1 MTMIDSNLRRGT
13 PRARAPLTLW
23 GLTPVDIHDRFWAAR
38 GIRVVRPGN
47 DIGIGGL
54 QRPEAFLLL
63 DQQALVIFELRS
75 AVDRL
80 HWTKTKLLSIRLRGT
95 PLVAADAQRR
105 EPQMD
110 GDTFVVQPS
119 RYTGPV
125 RIGLTTVP
133 QIASDW
139 ASGTLPWRRLRAG
152 IAQERRGAL
161 SLPGFARAGAV
172 PDEAQ
177 DLLGHLAK
185 AWDRPDLHIE
195 RAERAAPG
203 VWKDTRTRLVGNLQ
217 TDGAVVW
224 LGAGRTSIPD
234 GLPGREMILW
244 DDVGANVDGTQP
256 AGAERGADDF
266 DALAAMLAE

>member
-1 MTMIDSNLRRGT
+1 MTMIDSTQRRAT

-54 QRPEAFLLL
+54 QRAEAFLLL

-80 HWTKTKLLSIRLRGT
+80 HWTNTKLLSIRLRGT
-95 PLVAADAQRR
+95 PLVVGDAQRR
-105 EPQMD
+105 EPQVFD
-110 GDTFVVQPS
+110 GSVPPI
-119 RYTGPV
+119 RHTGPA
-125 RIGLTTVP
+125 RMGLTTFP
-133 QIASDW
+133 QIASAW
-139 ASGTLPWRRLRAG
+139 GSGTLPWRRLRAG
-152 IAQERRGAL
+152 IAQDRRGAL
-161 SLPGFARAGAV
+161 SLPGFARAAGV

-177 DLLGHLAK
+177 DLVRHLARV
-185 AWDRPDLHIE
+185 WDRPDLHIE

-203 VWKDTRTRLVGNLQ
+203 VWKDIRTRLVGRVQ

-234 GLPGREMILW
+234 ARSGREMILW
-244 DDVGANVDGTQP
+244 DDVTANVDGTQP
-256 AGAERGADDF
+256 AAAEHGADDF